1 MAEAARRIIPD
12 YLQQMTQQRRDY
24 ASTVLSGDSGGI
36 VLTESPQQAYDFIN
50 DYAPE
55 HLQILSKAPYEHLAH
70 IRNAAE
76 ILLGE
81 NLPGCIA
88 NYMMGP
94 NCVLPT
100 SGAAHTH
107 SPLGVHDFLKSSS
120 VGHMTETGYREMA
133 PKTHLF
139 ATYEGFDAHANAVSP
154 LRDEAVKRYLSQN

>member
-1 MAEAARRIIPD
+1 MSEGQAAHSKAVLGGQRGGVVLARDAED
-12 YLQQMTQQRRDY
+12 
-24 ASTVLSGDSGGI
+24 
-36 VLTESPQQAYDFIN
+36 AYRFIN

-55 HLQILSKAPYEHLAH
+55 HLQVLSKHPYEHLAH

-81 NLPGCIA
+81 HAAGSIA

-107 SPLGVHDFLKSSS
+107 SPLGVHDFMKSCS
-120 VGHMTETGYREMA
+120 VGHMTKTGYDEMA
-133 PKTHLF
+133 PKTHVF
-139 ATYEGFDAHANAVSP
+139 ATYEGFDAHANAVSE
-154 LRDEAVKRYLSQN
+154 LRDQAFSSDS